1 METMLQT
8 IFSISVYFFFFTDI
22 PLQVLFHKIK
32 RCLGKHLAQKYIQRR
47 KEKNPEWTWMNKPVN
62 KREKLGKWKQ

>member
-22 PLQVLFHKIK
+22 PLQVLLHKIK

-47 KEKNPEWTWMNKPVN
+47 KEKKTLNELEWINRSTSVKN
-62 KREKLGKWKQ
+62 